1 MKVVKDVLGLI
12 GNTPLLKLRRAT
24 EGLDVN
30 IYVKC
35 EYLNPSGSIKDR
47 MALRMVEEA
56 EKDGDLSLGGT
67 IIEMTSG
74 NTGVAL
80 AFVGN
85 VKGYRVRLFIPSQW
99 TGSYSPTDR
108 INMMKFFGGDVE
120 TFNLGEYEGVL
131 RGLSE
136 DEKALGTLIIGM
148 KKCHEVEKADSRIW
162 WPNQM
167 CNIHNALANRDTT
180 GKEIL
185 DQLDGE
191 VDGFVAS
198 VGTGGTLLG
207 IAEALRKENPAVR
220 VVGVEP
226 VDAPLTECV
235 RSGASQRLF
244 KVLGIP
250 RRKLLIETML
260 EKGLPDEVVAV
271 TDRDAREMAYR
282 LCSEEGFFC
291 GMSSGA
297 NVCAAIETAKK
308 LGRDANVVT
317 VLVDRRDRY
326 FSEHPAEHYVI

>member
-1 MKVVKDVLGLI
+1 MKVAKDILGLI
-12 GNTPLLKLRRAT
+12 GNTPLLKLRRVT
-24 EGLDVN
+24 RGLDVN
-30 IYVKC
+30 VYVKC

-56 EKDGDLSLGGT
+56 EKEGRLGPGGT
-67 IIEMTSG
+67 MIEMTSG
-74 NTGVAL
+74 NTGSAL
-80 AFVGN
+80 AFVGS
-85 VKGYRVRLFIPSQW
+85 VKGYKVRLFIPSQW

-108 INMMKFFGGDVE
+108 INMMRFFGGEVE
-120 TFNLGEYEGVL
+120 TFNLGQYDVL
-131 RGLSE
+131 LRNLGE
-136 DEKALGTLIIGM
+136 DEKALAALIIGM
-148 KKCHEVEKADSRIW
+148 KKCCEVEKGNPRIW

-167 CNIHNALANRDTT
+167 CNIYNALANRDTT

-185 DQLDGE
+185 NQLDGE
-191 VDGFVAS
+191 VDGWVAS

-207 IAEALRKENPAVR
+207 VAEALRKENPAVR

-226 VDAPLTECV
+226 ADAPLIECV
-235 RSGASQRLF
+235 RSGVSQRF
-244 KVLGIP
+244 FEVLGVP
-250 RRKLLIETML
+250 RTKLLIELML

-271 TDRDAREMAYR
+271 ADRDAREMAYR

-297 NVCAAIETAKK
+297 NVYAAIQTAKT

-317 VLVDRRDRY
+317 ILVDRRDRY

>member
-1 MKVVKDVLGLI
+1 LKVVKDVLGLI

>member
-74 NTGVAL
+74 NTGAAL

-136 DEKALGTLIIGM
+136 DEKALATLIIGM